1 MSLKVNYSKASNQV
15 EAYKLGKQ
23 AVTPEYVAKFNV
35 KADVETDDGKY
46 CMVAKGKGF
55 QLSLKFEDS
64 YCLVDLDLS
73 FMLKPLKGKILE
85 TIENKIKKTV

>member
-1 MSLKVNYSKASNQV
+1 MSLKVNYSQASSQE
-15 EAYKLGKQ
+15 EAYNLGKQ

-35 KADVETDDGKY
+35 KADVTTDDGNFS
-46 CMVAKGKGF
+46 MQAKGKGF
-55 QLSLKFEDS
+55 ELKLKFEES